1 MSNEETV
8 RYTVMELS
16 DHLGVKRTTV
26 NDWLTKYAMYIESSV
41 QGKRK
46 TYTERSLEVLK
57 TIARLRGDGLSSF
70 EIESKLSE
78 LFAVHPLASSP
89 EPAEKPAPVSVSPE
103 DEKKENA
110 SAAQEQVPE
119 RISPEAIIARKD
131 AAELLRQFQMM
142 MEKIDRLEAAA
153 NALPP
158 PAPAENVPQ
167 KKSGK
172 NGLVWCLF
180 VLFALILLAGGA
192 FAYTELR
199 NMKDLA
205 SEQAQANEQLQKNIA
220 DQSLRLIRSQED
232 VKRLGDEV
240 RAADQRLTETKQA
253 FDQASK
259 AQAALHKAESDKLNL
274 QLKNERL
281 AAEKSA
287 AEKKTLELEKAQAL
301 TKAASA
307 EKARQDAE
315 KAKADALKARQDA
328 EKAKADT
335 AARLAALEKK
345 ISDAEKA
352 RQSAEKTQEKA
363 KAAPAPVP
371 APKAEIKPANPV
383 PAPKADAK
391 PAK

>member
-57 TIARLRGDGLSSF
+57 TIARLRGEGLSSF

-89 EPAEKPAPVSVSPE
+89 EPAEKPASVSVSTE
-103 DEKKENA
+103 EEKKENA
-110 SAAQEQVPE
+110 PAAQEQVPE

-167 KKSGK
+167 QKSGK
-172 NGLVWCLF
+172 NGLVWSLF
-180 VLFALILLAGGA
+180 VLFAVILLAGGA

-220 DQSLRLIRSQED
+220 DQSLQLIRSQED

-315 KAKADALKARQDA
+315 KAKAD
-328 EKAKADT
+328 T

-352 RQSAEKTQEKA
+352 RQSAEKTQEKV
-363 KAAPAPVP
+363 KAAPAPAP
-371 APKAEIKPANPV
+371 APKAEIKPAV
-383 PAPKADAK
+383 PAPKADVK

>member
-172 NGLVWCLF
+172 NGLMWCLF

-220 DQSLRLIRSQED
+220 DQSLQLIRSQED

-315 KAKADALKARQDA
+315 KAKAD
-328 EKAKADT
+328 T

-383 PAPKADAK
+383 PTPKADAK
-391 PAK
+391 SAK

>member
-57 TIARLRGDGLSSF
+57 TIARLRGEGLSSF

-180 VLFALILLAGGA
+180 ALFALILLAGGA

-220 DQSLRLIRSQED
+220 DQSLQLIRSQED

-315 KAKADALKARQDA
+315 KAKAD
-328 EKAKADT
+328 T
-335 AARLAALEKK
+335 AARLAVLEKK

-391 PAK
+391 SAK

>member
-172 NGLVWCLF
+172 NSLVWCLF

-220 DQSLRLIRSQED
+220 DQSLQLIRSQED

-315 KAKADALKARQDA
+315 KAKADA
-328 EKAKADT
+328 

-391 PAK
+391 SAK

>member
-180 VLFALILLAGGA
+180 VLFALILLVGGA

-220 DQSLRLIRSQED
+220 DQSLQLIRSQED

-315 KAKADALKARQDA
+315 KAKAD
-328 EKAKADT
+328 T

-391 PAK
+391 SAK

>member
-57 TIARLRGDGLSSF
+57 TIARLRGEGLSSF

-89 EPAEKPAPVSVSPE
+89 EPAEKPAPVSAE
-103 DEKKENA
+103 EEKKDA
-110 SAAQEQVPE
+110 APAAQEQVPE

-172 NGLVWCLF
+172 NGLMWCLF
-180 VLFALILLAGGA
+180 LLFAVILLAGGA

-220 DQSLRLIRSQED
+220 DQSLQLIRSQED

-287 AEKKTLELEKAQAL
+287 AEKKTLELEKTQAL

-328 EKAKADT
+328 EKAKAD
-335 AARLAALEKK
+335 AAAKIAALEKK

-352 RQSAEKTQEKA
+352 RENAEKTQEKA
-363 KAAPAPVP
+363 KAAPAAPAPVPAP
-371 APKAEIKPANPV
+371 APKAEV
-383 PAPKADAK
+383 K